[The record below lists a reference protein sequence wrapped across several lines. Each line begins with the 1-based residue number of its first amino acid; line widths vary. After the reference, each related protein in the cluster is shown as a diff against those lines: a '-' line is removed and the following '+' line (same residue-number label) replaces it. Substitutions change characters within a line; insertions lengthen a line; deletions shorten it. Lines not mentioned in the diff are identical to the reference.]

1 MWVKNRATLPPALRS
16 GGLDGR
22 TVTVLFFRP
31 YEHLRLLIVS
41 GATSIIVVLVHGVG
55 SMNRFRRPAFTRAC
69 VAALA
74 LLIAA
79 ASFVA
84 TGTAAR
90 AADTYW
96 QSGTSSALSWSG
108 SSNWS
113 NGVPDATTNALTT
126 ATGANILLGSAAQ
139 AKTFFV
145 DGPVGGE
152 STLTSGTLTLADQLW
167 INVDTGTAGGTILR
181 LYDGGSAPVSVTAN
195 NATLG
200 ADPGKQGNIILDSQ
214 SGGNVSLNVTNTLN
228 IGYDGSGS
236 YVYSFPFIGTTS
248 GSVSITADTIQVSGL
263 STAGVNDVNS
273 IGTYN
278 VNHSVTATNLN
289 LGVAGKQGGAEN
301 FGGTWNVGNTALGGL
316 VTSGSNYLTIT
327 DSGTFTNTG
336 AFTVGVNGSNNSV
349 HVGYADGYGT
359 TNGTLLLTGSND
371 LVIGS
376 ASTADNNQVNVAL
389 ASSLS
394 ANGNIVVGIDGT
406 NGTFELRNGSTATS
420 GGVRLGVNAGA
431 DGNQF
436 HVYGG
441 SNFSTNGTVRVGD
454 KGSNNF
460 FNIASGGTATL
471 TGAGKNFYVGYD
483 KSAQGNAVFVSD
495 AGSTL
500 SVKAT
505 GADVVVSAN
514 VTGTTGD
521 SSLNVLAV
529 ADGGVV
535 DANRVLVGNGG
546 QIWGFDGTIKGDTLV
561 GAGGTIAPGISELG
575 LPLGSL
581 SFLGNVDLSQ
591 NGGGTFAV
599 DLGASGTSDF
609 IDVSGT
615 LSLAGSTLDLT
626 VGVQD
631 HGLAYIIAHYGTLVG
646 TFATINGLPGPGWY
660 VDYYYQRTNQIAIV
674 SDAISSVPEIDP
686 ASFGSALAMLL
697 GSLGLLERR
706 RRR

>member
-1 MWVKNRATLPPALRS
+1 
-16 GGLDGR
+16 
-22 TVTVLFFRP
+22 
-31 YEHLRLLIVS
+31 
-41 GATSIIVVLVHGVG
+41 
-55 SMNRFRRPAFTRAC
+55 MNRFRLAFAPAC

-74 LLIAA
+74 LLAAA
-79 ASFVA
+79 ASLLA

-96 QSGTSSALSWSG
+96 LSGTTSALSWSG
-108 SSNWS
+108 SNNWS
-113 NGVPDATTNALTT
+113 SGVPDATTNAFTT
-126 ATGANILLGSAAQ
+126 ADGANILLGTGAQ
-139 AKTFFV
+139 ANTLFV
-145 DGPVGGE
+145 DGPEGGE
-152 STLTSGTLTLADQLW
+152 SQLSAGDLTLADQLW
-167 INVDTGTAGGTILR
+167 INVATGTTGGTILR
-181 LYDGGSAPVSVTAN
+181 LYDGGSSPVSVTAN

-200 ADPGKQGNIILDSQ
+200 ADPGRQGNIILDSRT
-214 SGGNVSLNVTNTLN
+214 GGNVSLNVTNTLN
-228 IGYDGSGS
+228 IGYNGSGS
-236 YVYSFPFIGTTS
+236 YVYSFPFIGSTS

-263 STAGVNDVNS
+263 STAGVDDVNN

-289 LGVAGKQGGAEN
+289 LGVGGRQGRAN
-301 FGGTWNVGNTALGGL
+301 NYGGSWNIGNTSIADLA
-316 VTSGSNYLTIT
+316 TSGSNYLTIT
-327 DSGTFTNTG
+327 ESGTFINSG
-336 AFTVGVNGSNNSV
+336 AFAVGVRGSNNTV
-349 HVGYADGYGT
+349 HVGYSEGST

-371 LVIGS
+371 LVISSG
-376 ASTADNNQVNVAL
+376 STAANNQVVVDL
-389 ASSLS
+389 ASTLS
-394 ANGNIVVGIDGT
+394 ANGNIVVGIDGV

-436 HVYGG
+436 GVYGG
-441 SNFSTNGTVRVGD
+441 SNFTTNGTVRVGD
-454 KGSNNF
+454 KGTNNGF
-460 FNIASGGTATL
+460 LIASGGTATL

-483 KSAQGNAVFVSD
+483 KSAQGNGVFVSD

-521 SSLNVLAV
+521 SSSNFLAV

-546 QIWGFDGTIKGDTLV
+546 QIVGFDGTIKGDTLV
-561 GAGGTIAPGISELG
+561 GTGGTIAPGFSELG

-615 LSLAGSTLDLT
+615 LSIANSTLDVT
-626 VGVQD
+626 VGVPD
-631 HGLAYIIAHYGTLVG
+631 TGLAYIIAHYGTLLG
-646 TFATINGLPGPGWY
+646 TFATVNGLPGASWH
-660 VDYYYQRTNQIAIV
+660 VDYNYLGLNEIAIV
-674 SDAISSVPEIDP
+674 SDAVSVPEIDP
-686 ASFGSALAMLL
+686 NSLGSVLALVL
-697 GSLGLLERR
+697 GSLGLIERR
-706 RRR
+706 RLKAA

>member
-1 MWVKNRATLPPALRS
+1 MVFTPPQ
-16 GGLDGR
+16 
-22 TVTVLFFRP
+22 
-31 YEHLRLLIVS
+31 
-41 GATSIIVVLVHGVG
+41 
-55 SMNRFRRPAFTRAC
+55 
-69 VAALA
+69 
-74 LLIAA
+74 AA
-79 ASFVA
+79 ASGLRFWLRRLVRSAAPLAVA
-84 TGTAAR
+84 ASLFAAGSAAQADDSYWNSGTAAGNFWS
-90 AADTYW
+90 T
-96 QSGTSSALSWSG
+96 GT
-108 SSNWS
+108 NWS
-113 NGVPDATTNALTT
+113 NGVPTSTTNALTT
-126 ATGANILLGSAAQ
+126 SSGASIILGSGAQ
-139 AKTFFV
+139 AKTLFV
-145 DGPVGGE
+145 EGPLGGE
-152 STLTSGTLTLADQLW
+152 SQLTAGDLTLSDQLW

-214 SGGNVSLNVTNTLN
+214 SGGNVSLNVANTLN

-236 YVYSFPFIGTTS
+236 YVYSYPFIPTTS
-248 GSVSITADTIQVSGL
+248 GSVSITAGTIQVSGL
-263 STAGVNDVNS
+263 STAGQSDYNY

-278 VNHSVTATNLN
+278 SNHSVTATNLN
-289 LGVAGKQGGAEN
+289 IGIAGDQGGAEN
-301 FGGTWNVGNTALGGL
+301 YGGSWNIGNTAIGGL
-316 VTSGSNYLTIT
+316 ATSGSNYLTVT

-349 HVGYADGYGT
+349 YVGYADGYGT

-376 ASTADNNQVNVAL
+376 GITADNNQVSVTL

-454 KGSNNF
+454 KGSNSF

-483 KSAQGNAVFVSD
+483 KSAQGNFVFVSD

-561 GAGGTIAPGISELG
+561 GAGGTIAPGVSELG

-615 LSLAGSTLDLT
+615 FSIANATLDVT
-626 VGVQD
+626 VGVPD
-631 HGLAYIIAHYGTLVG
+631 TGLAYIIAHYGTLFG
-646 TFATINGLPGPGWY
+646 SFATVNGLPGASWH
-660 VDYYYQRTNQIAIV
+660 VDYNYLGLNEIAIV
-674 SDAISSVPEIDP
+674 SDAVSVPEIDP
-686 ASFGSALAMLL
+686 ASFGSAFALL
-697 GSLGLLERR
+697 MGALGLVERR
-706 RRR
+706 GRRGIGLKTPA

>member
-1 MWVKNRATLPPALRS
+1 
-16 GGLDGR
+16 
-22 TVTVLFFRP
+22 
-31 YEHLRLLIVS
+31 
-41 GATSIIVVLVHGVG
+41 
-55 SMNRFRRPAFTRAC
+55 MNRFRRLAFTRAC

-79 ASFVA
+79 ASILA
-84 TGTAAR
+84 TGTSAR

-126 ATGANILLGSAAQ
+126 ANGANIILGSAAQ

-145 DGPVGGE
+145 EGPVGGE

-167 INVDTGTAGGTILR
+167 INIATGTAESTAVPLR

-195 NATLG
+195 NVTLG
-200 ADPGKQGNIILDSQ
+200 ADPGNQGAIILDSRA
-214 SGGNVSLNVTNTLN
+214 GGNVSLHVTNTLN

-236 YVYSFPFIGTTS
+236 YVYSYPFLPTAS
-248 GSVSITADTIQVSGL
+248 GSVSISAATIQVSGL
-263 STAGVNDVNS
+263 STAGVDDYNY

-278 VNHSVTATNLN
+278 SNHSVNATNLV
-289 LGVAGKQGGAEN
+289 LGVGGRQGGADN
-301 FGGTWNVGNTALGGL
+301 YGGTWNIVNTSLADLA
-316 VTSGSNYLTIT
+316 TSGSNYLTIT
-327 DSGTFTNTG
+327 NSGTFTNSG
-336 AFTVGVNGSNNSV
+336 AFAVGVRGSNNSV
-349 HVGYADGYGT
+349 FVGYSDEST
-359 TNGTLLLTGSND
+359 TTTKGTLLLTGSND
-371 LVIGS
+371 LVVGS
-376 ASTADNNQVNVAL
+376 GSTADNNQVVVDL
-389 ASSLS
+389 ASTVS
-394 ANGNIVVGIDGT
+394 ANGNIVVGLDGT
-406 NGTFELRNGSTATS
+406 SGSFELRNGSTATS
-420 GGVRLGVNAGA
+420 GGVRLGVNAGSN
-431 DGNQF
+431 DNQF
-436 HVYGG
+436 GVYNG
-441 SNFSTNGTVRVGD
+441 SNFTTNGTVRVGD
-454 KGSNNF
+454 KGSSNQFAILN
-460 FNIASGGTATL
+460 GGTATL

-483 KSAQGNAVFVSD
+483 KSAQNNVAAVSGT
-495 AGSTL
+495 GSTL
-500 SVKAT
+500 SVKAA

-514 VTGTTGD
+514 ISGTTGD

-529 ADGGVV
+529 LGGGVV

-591 NGGGTFAV
+591 NGGGTLAIG
-599 DLGASGTSDF
+599 LGASGASDF

-631 HGLAYIIAHYGTLVG
+631 HGLAYIIAQYGTLLG
-646 TFATINGLPGPGWY
+646 TFATINGLPGPSWY
-660 VDYYYQRTNQIAIV
+660 VDYNYLGLNEIAIV
-674 SDAISSVPEIDP
+674 SDAVSVPEIDP

>member
-1 MWVKNRATLPPALRS
+1 
-16 GGLDGR
+16 
-22 TVTVLFFRP
+22 
-31 YEHLRLLIVS
+31 
-41 GATSIIVVLVHGVG
+41 
-55 SMNRFRRPAFTRAC
+55 MNRFRRPAFTRAC

-79 ASFVA
+79 ASLLA
-84 TGTAAR
+84 TGTSAR

-126 ATGANILLGSAAQ
+126 AAGANILLGSAAQ

-167 INVDTGTAGGTILR
+167 INIASGTTAATAVPLR

-195 NATLG
+195 NVTLG
-200 ADPGKQGNIILDSQ
+200 ADPGTQGAVILDSR
-214 SGGNVSLNVTNTLN
+214 SGGNVSLHVTNTLN

-236 YVYSFPFIGTTS
+236 YVYSYPFLPTAS
-248 GSVSITADTIQVSGL
+248 GSVSITADTIQLSGL
-263 STAGVNDVNS
+263 STAGQTDYNY
-273 IGTYN
+273 IGTYAA
-278 VNHSVTATNLN
+278 NHSVSATNLYV
-289 LGVAGKQGGAEN
+289 GIGGSQGGAN
-301 FGGTWNVGNTALGGL
+301 NYGGSWNITNTALGGL
-316 VTSGSNYLTIT
+316 ATSGSNYLTIT
-327 DSGTFTNTG
+327 DSGTFTNSG
-336 AFTVGVNGSNNSV
+336 AFTVGVNGSNNTV
-349 HVGYADGYGT
+349 YVGYTGNGT
-359 TNGTLLLTGSND
+359 NNGTLQLTGSND

-376 ASTADNNQVNVAL
+376 GSTADNNQVVVDL
-389 ASSLS
+389 ASTVS
-394 ANGNIVVGIDGT
+394 ANGNIIVGLDGT
-406 NGTFELRNGSTATS
+406 NGSFELRHGSTATS
-420 GGVRLGVNAGA
+420 GGVRLGVNAGSG
-431 DGNQF
+431 GNQF
-436 HVYGG
+436 GVYGG
-441 SNFSTNGTVRVGD
+441 SNFTTNGTVRVGD
-454 KGSNNF
+454 KGTQ
-460 FNIASGGTATL
+460 NIFGIIDGGTATL

-483 KSAQGNAVFVSD
+483 KSADGNGAIVTGT
-495 AGSTL
+495 GSTL
-500 SVKAT
+500 SVKAA

-521 SSLNVLAV
+521 SSFNVLLV

-535 DANRVLVGNGG
+535 DANRVLVGSGG

-561 GAGGTIAPGISELG
+561 GAGGTISPGFYG

-581 SFLGNVDLSQ
+581 SFLGNVDLTQ

-599 DLGASGTSDF
+599 DLGASGASDF

-631 HGLAYIIAHYGTLVG
+631 HGLAYIIAHYGTLLG
-646 TFATINGLPGPGWY
+646 TFATVNGLPGASWH
-660 VDYYYQRTNQIAIV
+660 VDYNYLGLNEIAIV
-674 SDAISSVPEIDP
+674 SDAVAVPEIDP

-697 GSLGLLERR
+697 GSLGLLEKRTRERR
-706 RRR
+706 RRQ

>member
-1 MWVKNRATLPPALRS
+1 
-16 GGLDGR
+16 
-22 TVTVLFFRP
+22 
-31 YEHLRLLIVS
+31 
-41 GATSIIVVLVHGVG
+41 
-55 SMNRFRRPAFTRAC
+55 MNRFRSQAFAR
-69 VAALA
+69 VGVFSFA

-126 ATGANILLGSAAQ
+126 ANGANIILGSAAQ

-145 DGPVGGE
+145 EGPVGGE

-167 INVDTGTAGGTILR
+167 INVATGTAESTAVPLR

-195 NATLG
+195 SVTLG
-200 ADPGKQGNIILDSQ
+200 ADPGKQGAVILDSRA
-214 SGGNVSLNVTNTLN
+214 GGNVSLHVTNTLN

-236 YVYSFPFIGTTS
+236 YVYSYPFIGTGTAS
-248 GSVSITADTIQVSGL
+248 GSVSITANTIQVSGL
-263 STAGVNDVNS
+263 STSGTSDYNY

-278 VNHSVTATNLN
+278 SNHSVNATNLV
-289 LGVAGKQGGAEN
+289 LGVGGQQGGADN
-301 FGGTWNVGNTALGGL
+301 YGGTWNIVNTSLADQA
-316 VTSGSNYLTIT
+316 TSGSNYLTIT
-327 DSGTFTNTG
+327 DSGTFTNSG
-336 AFTVGVNGSNNSV
+336 AFTVGVRGSNNSV
-349 HVGYADGYGT
+349 YVGYADGYAT

-376 ASTADNNQVNVAL
+376 ASTADNNQVVVAL

-394 ANGNIVVGIDGT
+394 ANGNIIVGIDGT

-420 GGVRLGVNAGA
+420 GGVRLGVNAGSN
-431 DGNQF
+431 GNEF
-436 HVYGG
+436 GVYNG

-454 KGSNNF
+454 KGTDNTF
-460 FNIASGGTATL
+460 FIISGGTATL

-483 KSAQGNAVFVSD
+483 KSASGNALFVEGT
-495 AGSTL
+495 GSTL

-521 SSLNVLAV
+521 SSSNFLGV

-546 QIWGFDGTIKGDTLV
+546 QILGFDGTIKGDTLV
-561 GAGGTIAPGISELG
+561 GAGGTIAPGLPVG

-615 LSLAGSTLDLT
+615 FSIANATLDVT
-626 VGVQD
+626 VGFPD
-631 HGLAYIIAHYGTLVG
+631 TGLAYIIAHYGTLLG
-646 TFATINGLPGPGWY
+646 TTFATVTGLPSASWH
-660 VDYYYQRTNQIAIV
+660 VDYNYRSLNQIAIV
-674 SDAISSVPEIDP
+674 SDSVPVPEIDP

-697 GSLGLLERR
+697 GSLGLLEKRTRERR
-706 RRR
+706 RRK

>member
-1 MWVKNRATLPPALRS
+1 M
-16 GGLDGR
+16 
-22 TVTVLFFRP
+22 
-31 YEHLRLLIVS
+31 
-41 GATSIIVVLVHGVG
+41 SIIVVLVHGVR
-55 SMNRFRRPAFTRAC
+55 SMNRFRRLAFAR
-69 VAALA
+69 VGVFSFA

-79 ASFVA
+79 ASLFVTGA
-84 TGTAAR
+84 TAR

-126 ATGANILLGSAAQ
+126 AAGANILLGSAAQ

-167 INVDTGTAGGTILR
+167 INIASGTTAATAVPLR

-195 NATLG
+195 NVTLG
-200 ADPGKQGNIILDSQ
+200 ADPGKQGAVILDSRA
-214 SGGNVSLNVTNTLN
+214 GGNVSLHVTNTLN
-228 IGYDGSGS
+228 IGYDGSGN
-236 YVYSFPFIGTTS
+236 YVYSYPFIGSGTAS
-248 GSVSITADTIQVSGL
+248 GSVAITADTIQLSGL
-263 STAGVNDVNS
+263 STAGQTDYNY

-289 LGVAGKQGGAEN
+289 IGVGGQQGGAEN
-301 FGGTWNVGNTALGGL
+301 FGGTWNITNTALGGL
-316 VTSGSNYLTIT
+316 STSGSNYLTIT
-327 DSGTFTNTG
+327 DSGTFNNSG
-336 AFTVGVNGSNNSV
+336 AFTVGVRGSNNTV
-349 HVGYADGYGT
+349 YVGYTDGHAT
-359 TNGTLLLTGSND
+359 TKGTLQLTGSND

-376 ASTADNNQVNVAL
+376 GSTADNNQVVVDL
-389 ASSLS
+389 ASTVS
-394 ANGNIVVGIDGT
+394 ANGNIIVGLDGT
-406 NGTFELRNGSTATS
+406 NGSFELRHGSTATS
-420 GGVRLGVNAGA
+420 GGVRLGVNAGSG
-431 DGNQF
+431 GNQF
-436 HVYGG
+436 GVYGG
-441 SNFSTNGTVRVGD
+441 SNFTTNGTVRVGD
-454 KGSNNF
+454 KGTQ
-460 FNIASGGTATL
+460 NIFGIIDGGTATL

-483 KSAQGNAVFVSD
+483 KSADGNGAIVSGT
-495 AGSTL
+495 GSTL

-514 VTGTTGD
+514 VSGTTGD
-521 SSLNVLAV
+521 SSFNVLLV

-535 DANRVLVGNGG
+535 DANRVLVGSGG
-546 QIWGFDGTIKGDTLV
+546 QIWGDNGTIKGDTIV
-561 GAGGTIAPGISELG
+561 GAGGSIAPGSIG

-599 DLGASGTSDF
+599 DLGASGASDF

-615 LSLAGSTLDLT
+615 LSLANSTLDLT

-631 HGLAYIIAHYGTLVG
+631 HGLAYIIAHYGTLLG
-646 TFATINGLPGPGWY
+646 TFATVNGLPGASWH
-660 VDYYYQRTNQIAIV
+660 VDYNYLGLNEIAIV
-674 SDAISSVPEIDP
+674 SDAVAVPEIDP

-697 GSLGLLERR
+697 GSLGLLEKRTRERR
-706 RRR
+706 RRQ

>member
-1 MWVKNRATLPPALRS
+1 M
-16 GGLDGR
+16 
-22 TVTVLFFRP
+22 
-31 YEHLRLLIVS
+31 
-41 GATSIIVVLVHGVG
+41 
-55 SMNRFRRPAFTRAC
+55 
-69 VAALA
+69 
-74 LLIAA
+74 
-79 ASFVA
+79 
-84 TGTAAR
+84 
-90 AADTYW
+90 
-96 QSGTSSALSWSG
+96 SWSG

-126 ATGANILLGSAAQ
+126 ANGANIILGSAAQ

-145 DGPVGGE
+145 EGPVGGE

-167 INVDTGTAGGTILR
+167 INIATGTAESTAVPLR

-195 NATLG
+195 NVTLG
-200 ADPGKQGNIILDSQ
+200 ADPGNQGAIILDSRA
-214 SGGNVSLNVTNTLN
+214 GGNVSLHVTNTLN

-236 YVYSFPFIGTTS
+236 YVYSYPFLPTAS
-248 GSVSITADTIQVSGL
+248 GSVSISAATIQVSGL
-263 STAGVNDVNS
+263 STAGVDDYNY

-278 VNHSVTATNLN
+278 SNHSVNATNLV
-289 LGVAGKQGGAEN
+289 LGVGGRQGGADN
-301 FGGTWNVGNTALGGL
+301 YGGTWNIVNTSLADLA
-316 VTSGSNYLTIT
+316 TSGSNYLTIT
-327 DSGTFTNTG
+327 DSGTFINSG
-336 AFTVGVNGSNNSV
+336 AFAVGVRGSNNTV

-371 LVIGS
+371 LVISSG
-376 ASTADNNQVNVAL
+376 STAANNQVVVDL
-389 ASSLS
+389 ASTLS
-394 ANGNIVVGIDGT
+394 ANGNIVVGIDGV

-420 GGVRLGVNAGA
+420 GGVRLGVNAVA

-436 HVYGG
+436 GVYGG
-441 SNFSTNGTVRVGD
+441 SNFTTNGTVRVGD
-454 KGSNNF
+454 KGTNNGF
-460 FNIASGGTATL
+460 LISSGGTATL
-471 TGAGKNFYVGYD
+471 TGTGKNFYVGYD
-483 KSAQGNAVFVSD
+483 KSAQGNGVFVSD

-521 SSLNVLAV
+521 SSSNFLVV

-546 QIWGFDGTIKGDTLV
+546 QILGFDGTIKGDTLV
-561 GAGGTIAPGISELG
+561 GTGGTIAPGFSELG

-591 NGGGTFAV
+591 NGGGTLAIG
-599 DLGASGTSDF
+599 LGASGASDF

-631 HGLAYIIAHYGTLVG
+631 HGLAYIIAQYGTLLG
-646 TFATINGLPGPGWY
+646 TFATINGLPGPSWY
-660 VDYYYQRTNQIAIV
+660 VDYNYLGLNEIAIV
-674 SDAISSVPEIDP
+674 SDAVSVPEIDP

-706 RRR
+706 RRRQEDPPAHAGGFYYSC

>member
-1 MWVKNRATLPPALRS
+1 
-16 GGLDGR
+16 
-22 TVTVLFFRP
+22 
-31 YEHLRLLIVS
+31 
-41 GATSIIVVLVHGVG
+41 
-55 SMNRFRRPAFTRAC
+55 MNRFRRLAFTRAC

-79 ASFVA
+79 ASILA
-84 TGTAAR
+84 TGTSAR

-126 ATGANILLGSAAQ
+126 ANGANIILGSAAQ

-145 DGPVGGE
+145 EGPVGGE

-167 INVDTGTAGGTILR
+167 INIATGTAESTAVPLR

-195 NATLG
+195 NVTLG
-200 ADPGKQGNIILDSQ
+200 ADPGNQGAIILDSRA
-214 SGGNVSLNVTNTLN
+214 GGNVSLHVTNTLN

-236 YVYSFPFIGTTS
+236 YVYSYPFLPTAS
-248 GSVSITADTIQVSGL
+248 GSVSISAATIQVSGL
-263 STAGVNDVNS
+263 STAGVDDYNY
-273 IGTYN
+273 IGTDN
-278 VNHSVTATNLN
+278 SNHSVNATNLV
-289 LGVAGKQGGAEN
+289 LGVGGRQGGADN
-301 FGGTWNVGNTALGGL
+301 YGGTWNIVNTSLADLA
-316 VTSGSNYLTIT
+316 TSGSNYLTIT
-327 DSGTFTNTG
+327 DSGTFINSG
-336 AFTVGVNGSNNSV
+336 AFAVGVRGSNNTV

-371 LVIGS
+371 LVISSG
-376 ASTADNNQVNVAL
+376 STAANNQVVVDL
-389 ASSLS
+389 ASTLS
-394 ANGNIVVGIDGT
+394 ANGNIVVGIDGV

-420 GGVRLGVNAGA
+420 GGVRLGVNAVA

-436 HVYGG
+436 GVYGG
-441 SNFSTNGTVRVGD
+441 SNFTTNGTVRVGD
-454 KGSNNF
+454 KGTNNT

-495 AGSTL
+495 TGSTL

-546 QIWGFDGTIKGDTLV
+546 QILGFDGTIKGDTLV
-561 GAGGTIAPGISELG
+561 GTGGTIAPGISELG

-591 NGGGTFAV
+591 NGGGTLAIG
-599 DLGASGTSDF
+599 LGASGASDF

-631 HGLAYIIAHYGTLVG
+631 HGLAYIIAQYGTLLG
-646 TFATINGLPGPGWY
+646 TFATINGLPGPSWY
-660 VDYYYQRTNQIAIV
+660 VDYNYLGLNEIAIV
-674 SDAISSVPEIDP
+674 SDAVSVPEIDP

>member
-1 MWVKNRATLPPALRS
+1 
-16 GGLDGR
+16 
-22 TVTVLFFRP
+22 
-31 YEHLRLLIVS
+31 
-41 GATSIIVVLVHGVG
+41 
-55 SMNRFRRPAFTRAC
+55 MNRFRRLAFTRAC

-79 ASFVA
+79 ASILA
-84 TGTAAR
+84 TGTSAR

-126 ATGANILLGSAAQ
+126 ANGANIILGSAAQ

-145 DGPVGGE
+145 EGPVGGE

-167 INVDTGTAGGTILR
+167 INIATGTAESTAVPLR

-195 NATLG
+195 NVTLG
-200 ADPGKQGNIILDSQ
+200 ADPGNQGAIILDSRA
-214 SGGNVSLNVTNTLN
+214 GGNVSLHVTNTLN

-236 YVYSFPFIGTTS
+236 YVYSYPFLPTAS
-248 GSVSITADTIQVSGL
+248 GSVSISAATIQVSGL
-263 STAGVNDVNS
+263 STAGVDDYNY

-278 VNHSVTATNLN
+278 SNHSVNATNLV
-289 LGVAGKQGGAEN
+289 LGVGGRQGGADN
-301 FGGTWNVGNTALGGL
+301 YGGTWNIVNTSLADLA
-316 VTSGSNYLTIT
+316 TSGSNYLTIT
-327 DSGTFTNTG
+327 DSGTFINSG
-336 AFTVGVNGSNNSV
+336 AFAVGVRGSNNTV
-349 HVGYADGYGT
+349 YVGYADGYAT

-376 ASTADNNQVNVAL
+376 GSTAANNHVVVAL
-389 ASSLS
+389 ASTLS
-394 ANGNIVVGIDGT
+394 ANGNIVVGIDGV

-436 HVYGG
+436 GVYGG
-441 SNFSTNGTVRVGD
+441 SNFTTNGTVRVGD
-454 KGSNNF
+454 KGTNNTF
-460 FNIASGGTATL
+460 LISSGGTATL

-495 AGSTL
+495 TGSTL

-546 QIWGFDGTIKGDTLV
+546 QILGFDGTIKGDTLV
-561 GAGGTIAPGISELG
+561 GTGGTISPGISEFG

-599 DLGASGTSDF
+599 DLGESGTSDF

-615 LSLAGSTLDLT
+615 FSIANSTLAVT
-626 VGVQD
+626 VGFPD
-631 HGLAYIIAHYGTLVG
+631 TGLAYIIAEYGTLLG
-646 TFATINGLPGPGWY
+646 EFATITGLPGPSWY
-660 VDYYYQRTNQIAIV
+660 VDYNYQSLNRIAIV
-674 SDAISSVPEIDP
+674 SNAVSVPEIDP
-686 ASFGSALAMLL
+686 ASFGSGLAMLL

-706 RRR
+706 RRK

>member
-1 MWVKNRATLPPALRS
+1 M
-16 GGLDGR
+16 
-22 TVTVLFFRP
+22 
-31 YEHLRLLIVS
+31 
-41 GATSIIVVLVHGVG
+41 SIIVVLVHGVR
-55 SMNRFRRPAFTRAC
+55 SMNRFRRLAFAR
-69 VAALA
+69 VGVFSFA

-79 ASFVA
+79 ASLFVTGA
-84 TGTAAR
+84 TAR

-126 ATGANILLGSAAQ
+126 AAGANILLGSAAQ

-167 INVDTGTAGGTILR
+167 INIASGTTAATAVPLR

-195 NATLG
+195 NVTLG
-200 ADPGKQGNIILDSQ
+200 ADPGKQGAVILDSRA
-214 SGGNVSLNVTNTLN
+214 GGNVSLHVTNTLN
-228 IGYDGSGS
+228 IGYDGSGN
-236 YVYSFPFIGTTS
+236 YVYSYPFIGSGTAS
-248 GSVSITADTIQVSGL
+248 GSVAITADTIQLSGL
-263 STAGVNDVNS
+263 STAGQTDYNY

-289 LGVAGKQGGAEN
+289 IGVGGQQGGAEN
-301 FGGTWNVGNTALGGL
+301 FGGTWNITNTALGGL
-316 VTSGSNYLTIT
+316 STSGSNYLTIT
-327 DSGTFTNTG
+327 DSGTFNNSG
-336 AFTVGVNGSNNSV
+336 AFTVGVRGSNNTV
-349 HVGYADGYGT
+349 YVGYTDGHAT
-359 TNGTLLLTGSND
+359 TKGTLQLTGSND

-376 ASTADNNQVNVAL
+376 GSTADNNQVVVDL
-389 ASSLS
+389 ASTVS
-394 ANGNIVVGIDGT
+394 ANGNIIVGVDGT
-406 NGTFELRNGSTATS
+406 NGSFELRHGSTATS
-420 GGVRLGVNAGA
+420 GGVRLGVNAGSG
-431 DGNQF
+431 GNQF
-436 HVYGG
+436 GVYGG
-441 SNFSTNGTVRVGD
+441 SNFTTNGTVRVGD
-454 KGSNNF
+454 KGTQ
-460 FNIASGGTATL
+460 NIFGIIDGGTATL

-483 KSAQGNAVFVSD
+483 KSADGNGAIVSGT
-495 AGSTL
+495 GSTL

-514 VTGTTGD
+514 VSGTTGD
-521 SSLNVLAV
+521 SSFNVLLV

-535 DANRVLVGNGG
+535 DANRVLVGSGG
-546 QIWGFDGTIKGDTLV
+546 QIWGDNGTIKGDTIV
-561 GAGGTIAPGISELG
+561 GAGGSIAPGSIG

-599 DLGASGTSDF
+599 DLGASGASDF

-615 LSLAGSTLDLT
+615 LSLANSTLDLT

-631 HGLAYIIAHYGTLVG
+631 HGLAYIIAHYGTLLG
-646 TFATINGLPGPGWY
+646 TFATVNGLPGASWH
-660 VDYYYQRTNQIAIV
+660 VDYNYLGLNEIAIV
-674 SDAISSVPEIDP
+674 SDAVAVPEIDP

-697 GSLGLLERR
+697 GSLGLLEKRTRERR
-706 RRR
+706 RRQ

>member
-1 MWVKNRATLPPALRS
+1 
-16 GGLDGR
+16 
-22 TVTVLFFRP
+22 
-31 YEHLRLLIVS
+31 
-41 GATSIIVVLVHGVG
+41 
-55 SMNRFRRPAFTRAC
+55 MNRFRRPAFARAC

-79 ASFVA
+79 ASLLA
-84 TGTAAR
+84 TGTSAR

-113 NGVPDATTNALTT
+113 SGVPDATTNALTT
-126 ATGANILLGSAAQ
+126 AAGANILLGTNAQ
-139 AKTFFV
+139 ANSFFV

-152 STLTSGTLTLADQLW
+152 STLTSGTLTLANQLW
-167 INVDTGTAGGTILR
+167 INVATGTTESTAVPLR

-195 NATLG
+195 NVTLG
-200 ADPGKQGNIILDSQ
+200 ADPGKQGAIILDSQ
-214 SGGNVSLNVTNTLN
+214 SGGNVSLHVTNTLN

-236 YVYSFPFIGTTS
+236 YVWSYPVIGGTS

-263 STAGVNDVNS
+263 STAGLDDYNY

-289 LGVAGKQGGAEN
+289 LGVGGQQGGAEN
-301 FGGTWNVGNTALGGL
+301 FGGTWNITNTALGGL
-316 VTSGSNYLTIT
+316 ATSSSNYLTIT
-327 DSGTFTNTG
+327 DSGTFTNSG
-336 AFTVGVNGSNNSV
+336 AFTVGVNGSNNTVYVGSSD
-349 HVGYADGYGT
+349 GYAR

-376 ASTADNNQVNVAL
+376 GGAADNNQVVVDL
-389 ASSLS
+389 ASTVS
-394 ANGNIVVGIDGT
+394 ANGNIIVGIDGT

-420 GGVRLGVNAGA
+420 GGVRLGVNAGSS
-431 DGNQF
+431 GNQF
-436 HVYGG
+436 GVYGG

-454 KGSNNF
+454 KGFNNMF
-460 FNIASGGTATL
+460 GIESGGTATL

-483 KSAQGNAVFVSD
+483 KSAQGNAVFVSGT
-495 AGSTL
+495 GSTL

-514 VTGTTGD
+514 VSGTTGD
-521 SSLNVLAV
+521 SSFNVLAV

-535 DANRVLVGNGG
+535 DANRVLIGNGG
-546 QIWGFDGTIKGDTLV
+546 QIWGDNGTIQGDTLV
-561 GAGGTIAPGISELG
+561 GSGGVISPGLPG

-581 SFLGNVDLSQ
+581 SFLGNVDLTGS
-591 NGGGTFAV
+591 GTSGAILAIG
-599 DLGASGTSDF
+599 LGASGASDF

-631 HGLAYIIAHYGTLVG
+631 HGLAYIIAHYGSLLG
-646 TFATINGLPGPGWY
+646 TFASITGLPSASWH
-660 VDYYYQRTNQIAIV
+660 VDYNYLGLNEIAIV
-674 SDAISSVPEIDP
+674 SDAVSVPEIDP

>member
-1 MWVKNRATLPPALRS
+1 MIFTPPQ
-16 GGLDGR
+16 
-22 TVTVLFFRP
+22 
-31 YEHLRLLIVS
+31 
-41 GATSIIVVLVHGVG
+41 
-55 SMNRFRRPAFTRAC
+55 
-69 VAALA
+69 
-74 LLIAA
+74 AA
-79 ASFVA
+79 ASGLRFWLRRLVRSAAPLAVA
-84 TGTAAR
+84 ASLFAAGSAAQADDSYWNSGTAAGNFWS
-90 AADTYW
+90 T
-96 QSGTSSALSWSG
+96 GT
-108 SSNWS
+108 NWS
-113 NGVPDATTNALTT
+113 NGVPTSTTNALTT
-126 ATGANILLGSAAQ
+126 SSGASIILGSGAQ
-139 AKTFFV
+139 AKTLFV
-145 DGPVGGE
+145 EGPLGGE
-152 STLTSGTLTLADQLW
+152 SQLTAGDLTLSDQLW

-214 SGGNVSLNVTNTLN
+214 SGGNVSLNVANTLN

-236 YVYSFPFIGTTS
+236 YVYSYPFIPTTS
-248 GSVSITADTIQVSGL
+248 GSVSITAGTIQVSGL
-263 STAGVNDVNS
+263 STAGQSDYNY

-278 VNHSVTATNLN
+278 SNHSVTATNLN
-289 LGVAGKQGGAEN
+289 IGIAGDQGGAEN
-301 FGGTWNVGNTALGGL
+301 YGGSWNIGNTAIGGL
-316 VTSGSNYLTIT
+316 ATSGSNYLTVT

-349 HVGYADGYGT
+349 YVGYADGYGT

-376 ASTADNNQVNVAL
+376 GITADNNQVSVTL

-454 KGSNNF
+454 KGSNSF

-483 KSAQGNAVFVSD
+483 KSAQGNGVFVSD

-561 GAGGTIAPGISELG
+561 GAGGTIAPGFSDLG

-615 LSLAGSTLDLT
+615 FSIANATLDVT
-626 VGVQD
+626 VGVPD
-631 HGLAYIIAHYGTLVG
+631 TGLAYIIAHYGTLFG
-646 TFATINGLPGPGWY
+646 SFATVNGLPGASWH
-660 VDYYYQRTNQIAIV
+660 VDYNYLGLNEIAIV
-674 SDAISSVPEIDP
+674 SDAVSVPEIDP
-686 ASFGSALAMLL
+686 ASFGSAFALL
-697 GSLGLLERR
+697 MGALGLVERR
-706 RRR
+706 GRRGIGLKTPA

>member
-1 MWVKNRATLPPALRS
+1 
-16 GGLDGR
+16 
-22 TVTVLFFRP
+22 
-31 YEHLRLLIVS
+31 
-41 GATSIIVVLVHGVG
+41 
-55 SMNRFRRPAFTRAC
+55 MNRFRRPAFTRAC

-79 ASFVA
+79 ASLLA
-84 TGTAAR
+84 TGATAR

-126 ATGANILLGSAAQ
+126 AAGANILLGSAAQ

-145 DGPVGGE
+145 EGPVGGE

-167 INVDTGTAGGTILR
+167 INVATGTTESTAVPLR

-195 NATLG
+195 NVTLG
-200 ADPGKQGNIILDSQ
+200 ADPGTQGAVILDSR
-214 SGGNVSLNVTNTLN
+214 SGGNVSLHVTNTLN
-228 IGYDGSGS
+228 IGYDGSGN
-236 YVYSFPFIGTTS
+236 YVYSYPFIGSGTAS
-248 GSVSITADTIQVSGL
+248 GSASITADTIQVSGL
-263 STAGVNDVNS
+263 STAGQTDYNY

-289 LGVAGKQGGAEN
+289 IGVGGRQGGAEN
-301 FGGTWNVGNTALGGL
+301 FGGTWNITNTALGGL
-316 VTSGSNYLTIT
+316 ATSGSNYLTIT
-327 DSGTFTNTG
+327 DSGTFNNSG

-349 HVGYADGYGT
+349 FVGSSDGYAR

-376 ASTADNNQVNVAL
+376 GSTADNNQVVVDL
-389 ASSLS
+389 ASTVS
-394 ANGNIVVGIDGT
+394 ANGNIIVGVDGT
-406 NGTFELRNGSTATS
+406 NGSFELRHGSTATS
-420 GGVRLGVNAGA
+420 GGVRLGVNAGSN
-431 DGNQF
+431 GNGF
-436 HVYGG
+436 GVSNG
-441 SNFSTNGTVRVGD
+441 SNFTTNGTVRVGD
-454 KGSNNF
+454 KGSENTF
-460 FNIASGGTATL
+460 LIQDGGTAAL

-483 KSAQGNAVFVSD
+483 KSAHYNIAAVSGT
-495 AGSTL
+495 GSTL
-500 SVKAT
+500 SVKAA

-514 VTGTTGD
+514 VSGTTGD

-529 ADGGVV
+529 LGGGVV

-546 QIWGFDGTIKGDTLV
+546 QIWGDNGTIKGDTIV
-561 GAGGTIAPGISELG
+561 GAGGTISPGLFG
-575 LPLGSL
+575 LGSL

-599 DLGASGTSDF
+599 DLGASGASDF

-615 LSLAGSTLDLT
+615 LSLAGSTLDLA

-631 HGLAYIIAHYGTLVG
+631 HGLAYIIAHYGTLLG
-646 TFATINGLPGPGWY
+646 TFATVNGLPGASWH
-660 VDYYYQRTNQIAIV
+660 VDYNYLGLNEIAIV
-674 SDAISSVPEIDP
+674 SDAVAVPEIDP

-706 RRR
+706 RRRQ

>member
-1 MWVKNRATLPPALRS
+1 
-16 GGLDGR
+16 
-22 TVTVLFFRP
+22 
-31 YEHLRLLIVS
+31 
-41 GATSIIVVLVHGVG
+41 
-55 SMNRFRRPAFTRAC
+55 MNRFRRLAFAHAG
-69 VAALA
+69 VFALA
-74 LLIAA
+74 LLMA
-79 ASFVA
+79 ASA
-84 TGTAAR
+84 HPTANAQPTQWISGTAGTWSN
-90 AADTYW
+90 AA
-96 QSGTSSALSWSG
+96 
-108 SSNWS
+108 NWD
-113 NGVPDATTNALTT
+113 NGVPGAGTNAIITSN
-126 ATGANILLGSAAQ
+126 GAIITLGSGAAANTLYVQ
-139 AKTFFV
+139 
-145 DGPVGGE
+145 GPEGGE
-152 STLTSGTLTLADQLW
+152 SQLSAGDLTLADQLW
-167 INVDTGTAGGTILR
+167 INVATGTTGGTILR

-195 NATLG
+195 KATLG
-200 ADPGKQGNIILDSQ
+200 ADPGNQGNIILDSRA
-214 SGGNVSLNVTNTLN
+214 GGNVSLHVTNTLD

-236 YVYSFPFIGTTS
+236 YVYSFPFIGTAT
-248 GSVSITADTIQVSGL
+248 GSASITAGTIQLSGS
-263 STAGVNDVNS
+263 STAGQTDYNY
-273 IGTYN
+273 IGTYAT
-278 VNHSVTATNLN
+278 NHSVSATNLYV
-289 LGVAGKQGGAEN
+289 GIGGSQGGADN
-301 FGGTWNVGNTALGGL
+301 YGGSWTIGNTLLGNL
-316 VTSGSNYLTIT
+316 ATSGSNYITIT

-336 AFTVGVNGSNNSV
+336 AFAVGVNGSNNSV
-349 HVGYADGYGT
+349 YVGYADGSAT
-359 TNGTLLLTGSND
+359 TNGTLLLTGAND

-376 ASTADNNQVNVAL
+376 GSTADNNQVIVAL

-394 ANGNIVVGIDGT
+394 ANGNIIVGIDGT

-454 KGSNNF
+454 KGSNSF

-483 KSAQGNAVFVSD
+483 KSAQGNAVFVSGT
-495 AGSTL
+495 GSTL

-581 SFLGNVDLSQ
+581 AFLGNVDLSQ
-591 NGGGTFAV
+591 NGGGTLAI

-615 LSLAGSTLDLT
+615 LSLANATLDLT

-631 HGLAYIIAHYGTLVG
+631 HGLAYIIAHYGTLLG
-646 TFATINGLPGPGWY
+646 TFATITGLPGASWY
-660 VDYYYQRTNQIAIV
+660 VDYNYQSLNQIAIV
-674 SDAISSVPEIDP
+674 SDAVPVPEIDP

-706 RRR
+706 RRRWSHRS

>member
-1 MWVKNRATLPPALRS
+1 
-16 GGLDGR
+16 
-22 TVTVLFFRP
+22 
-31 YEHLRLLIVS
+31 
-41 GATSIIVVLVHGVG
+41 
-55 SMNRFRRPAFTRAC
+55 MNRFRRLAFTRAC

-79 ASFVA
+79 ASILA
-84 TGTAAR
+84 TGTSAR

-126 ATGANILLGSAAQ
+126 ANGANIILGSAAQ

-145 DGPVGGE
+145 EGPVGGE

-167 INVDTGTAGGTILR
+167 INIATGTAESTAVPLR

-195 NATLG
+195 NVTLG
-200 ADPGKQGNIILDSQ
+200 ADPGNQGAIILDSRA
-214 SGGNVSLNVTNTLN
+214 GGNVSLHVTNTLN

-236 YVYSFPFIGTTS
+236 YVYSYPFLPTAS
-248 GSVSITADTIQVSGL
+248 GSVSISAATIQVSGL
-263 STAGVNDVNS
+263 STAGVDDYNY

-278 VNHSVTATNLN
+278 SNHSVNATNLV
-289 LGVAGKQGGAEN
+289 LGVGGRQGGADN
-301 FGGTWNVGNTALGGL
+301 YGGTWNIVNTSLADLA
-316 VTSGSNYLTIT
+316 TSGSNYLTIT
-327 DSGTFTNTG
+327 DSGTFINSG
-336 AFTVGVNGSNNSV
+336 AFAVGVRGSNNTV

-371 LVIGS
+371 LVISSG
-376 ASTADNNQVNVAL
+376 STAANNQVVVDL
-389 ASSLS
+389 ASTLS
-394 ANGNIVVGIDGT
+394 ANGNIVVGIDGV

-420 GGVRLGVNAGA
+420 GGVRLGVNAVA

-436 HVYGG
+436 GVYGG
-441 SNFSTNGTVRVGD
+441 SNFTTNGTVRVGD
-454 KGSNNF
+454 KGTNNT

-495 AGSTL
+495 TGSTL

-591 NGGGTFAV
+591 NGGGTLAIG
-599 DLGASGTSDF
+599 LGASGASDF

-631 HGLAYIIAHYGTLVG
+631 HGLAYIIAQYGTLLG
-646 TFATINGLPGPGWY
+646 TFATINGLPGPSWY
-660 VDYYYQRTNQIAIV
+660 VDYNYLGLNEIAIV
-674 SDAISSVPEIDP
+674 SDAVSVPEIDP

>member
-1 MWVKNRATLPPALRS
+1 
-16 GGLDGR
+16 
-22 TVTVLFFRP
+22 
-31 YEHLRLLIVS
+31 
-41 GATSIIVVLVHGVG
+41 
-55 SMNRFRRPAFTRAC
+55 MNRFRRLAFARAC

-74 LLIAA
+74 LLITA
-79 ASFVA
+79 ASLFV
-84 TGTAAR
+84 TGTAAH
-90 AADTYW
+90 ADDPISYW
-96 QSGTSSALSWSG
+96 TSGTSSALSWSG

-113 NGVPDATTNALTT
+113 NGVPDATTNASTT
-126 ATGANILLGSAAQ
+126 ADGANILLGTGAQ
-139 AKTFFV
+139 ANTFFV
-145 DGPVGGE
+145 EGPIGGE
-152 STLTSGTLTLADQLW
+152 SQLGAGDLTLADQLW
-167 INVDTGTAGGTILR
+167 INVDTGTTGGTILR
-181 LYDGGSAPVSVTAN
+181 LYDGGSSPVSVTAN

-236 YVYSFPFIGTTS
+236 YVYTFPFIGTAT
-248 GSVSITADTIQVSGL
+248 GSASITAATIQVSGL
-263 STAGVNDVNS
+263 STAGVDDYNY

-278 VNHSVTATNLN
+278 SNHSVNATNLV
-289 LGVAGKQGGAEN
+289 LGVGGQQGGADN
-301 FGGTWNVGNTALGGL
+301 YGGTWNIVNTSLADLA
-316 VTSGSNYLTIT
+316 TSGGNYLTIT
-327 DSGTFTNTG
+327 DSGTFINSG
-336 AFTVGVNGSNNSV
+336 AFTVGVRGSNNSV
-349 HVGYADGYGT
+349 YVGYPDGYAT

-376 ASTADNNQVNVAL
+376 ASTADNNQVNVTL

-420 GGVRLGVNAGA
+420 GGVRLGVNAGSS
-431 DGNQF
+431 GNQF
-436 HVYGG
+436 GVYQG
-441 SNFSTNGTVRVGD
+441 SNFTTNGTVRVGD

-460 FNIASGGTATL
+460 LNIASGGTATL

-483 KSAQGNAVFVSD
+483 KSAQGNAAFVSD

-529 ADGGVV
+529 ADGGVI

-561 GAGGTIAPGISELG
+561 GTGGTIAPGISELG

-581 SFLGNVDLSQ
+581 SFLGDVDLSQ

-609 IDVSGT
+609 IDVSDT
-615 LSLAGSTLDLT
+615 LSIANSTLDVT
-626 VGVQD
+626 VGVPD
-631 HGLAYIIAHYGTLVG
+631 TGLAYIIAQYGTLLG
-646 TFATINGLPGPGWY
+646 EFATITGLPSASWY
-660 VDYYYQRTNQIAIV
+660 VDYNYLSLNQIAIV
-674 SDAISSVPEIDP
+674 SNAVPVPEIDP
-686 ASFGSALAMLL
+686 ASFGSGLAMLL

-706 RRR
+706 RLKAA